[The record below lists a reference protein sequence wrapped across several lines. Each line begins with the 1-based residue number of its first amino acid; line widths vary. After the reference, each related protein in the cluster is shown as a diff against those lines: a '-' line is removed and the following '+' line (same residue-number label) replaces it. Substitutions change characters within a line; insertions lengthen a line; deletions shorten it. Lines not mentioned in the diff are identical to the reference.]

1 MQKQERR
8 TLIQRADAV
17 SRQCKGEVL
26 KCVRELRKELLLQ
39 LEEHDLSRN
48 ADMRDRLI
56 AETQHVELCKKIKAY
71 DMRRADL
78 IFFLIGVVCLV
89 SKGEDLCTSV
99 RMA

>member
-1 MQKQERR
+1 MLHIIGD
-8 TLIQRADAV
+8 LIW
-17 SRQCKGEVL
+17 
-26 KCVRELRKELLLQ
+26 KCDHSQ
-39 LEEHDLSRN
+39 LTYPNLVTC
-48 ADMRDRLI
+48 MDRLI
-56 AETQHVELCKKIKAY
+56 ADTQHVTLCKKIKAY

>member
-1 MQKQERR
+1 M
-8 TLIQRADAV
+8 
-17 SRQCKGEVL
+17 
-26 KCVRELRKELLLQ
+26 
-39 LEEHDLSRN
+39 
-48 ADMRDRLI
+48 DRLI
-56 AETQHVELCKKIKAY
+56 ADTQHVELCKKIKAY